1 MHTKLTIPERL
12 KDLRVSEKRMSLQEL
27 SDATGIPSSTLGNY
41 EKDENIDMSLGN
53 LITLAN
59 FYNVSTDYL
68 LCRTELR
75 KHKNQSVSDLHLN
88 DDAIQILT
96 DKKYN
101 PRLLS
106 ELLTHENFKK
116 FMTDLEIYID
126 GFNDKGIQIANAF
139 LDVMRCKLTELGAD
153 STDTF
158 ANVFDNAHIEAEQY
172 YMNILSADLKP
183 IVSDLRN
190 IHMKDSNTAS
200 DIDYHSMVKN
210 IIDDFATQI
219 PTTVNDDTESSNDAY
234 INGLLLLFCKNLEMK
249 VTQLSVEEK
258 QTLKEIFSCSKPAK
272 EHRKLRRRNP
282 FEQVQKA
289 DNATQAQ
296 MIMYSKMFKI
306 NFSKMDPYEFKTLT
320 DILQRYSDAFK
331 MPKGNGRGKKK

>member
-59 FYNVSTDYL
+59 FYNISTDYL
-68 LCRTELR
+68 LCRTELQ

-88 DDAIQILT
+88 DDAVQILT
-96 DKKYN
+96 DEKYN

-106 ELLTHENFKK
+106 ELLTHENFWK
-116 FMTDLEIYID
+116 FMTDPEIYID
-126 GFNDKGIQIANAF
+126 GFNDKEIQIANAF

-153 STDTF
+153 STDAF
-158 ANVFDNAHIEAEQY
+158 ASVFDNSHIEAEQY
-172 YMNILSADLKP
+172 YMNILSSDLKP

-190 IHMKDSNTAS
+190 THTKDSNTAS
-200 DIDYHSMVKN
+200 GIDYQSMVKN
-210 IIDDFATQI
+210 IIDDFASQI
-219 PTTVNDDTESSNDAY
+219 PTTADDDTESSNDAY

-258 QTLKEIFSCSKPAK
+258 QTLKEIFSRSKPAK

-282 FEQVQKA
+282 K
-289 DNATQAQ
+289 
-296 MIMYSKMFKI
+296 
-306 NFSKMDPYEFKTLT
+306 L
-320 DILQRYSDAFK
+320 
-331 MPKGNGRGKKK
+331 

>member
-12 KDLRVSEKRMSLQEL
+12 KHLRVSEKRMSLQEL
-27 SDATGIPSSTLGNY
+27 SDATDIPSSTLGNY
-41 EKDENIDMSLGN
+41 EKGENIDMSLGN

-68 LCRTELR
+68 LCRTELQ

-88 DDAIQILT
+88 DDAIQLLT

-153 STDTF
+153 STDAF
-158 ANVFDNAHIEAEQY
+158 ASVFDNSHIEAEQY
-172 YMNILSADLKP
+172 YMNILSSDLKP

-190 IHMKDSNTAS
+190 AHTKDSNTAS
-200 DIDYHSMVKN
+200 GIDYQSMVKN
-210 IIDDFATQI
+210 IIDDFASQI
-219 PTTVNDDTESSNDAY
+219 PTTADDDPESSNDAY

-258 QTLKEIFSCSKPAK
+258 QTLKEIFSRSKPAK

-282 FEQVQKA
+282 K
-289 DNATQAQ
+289 
-296 MIMYSKMFKI
+296 
-306 NFSKMDPYEFKTLT
+306 L
-320 DILQRYSDAFK
+320 
-331 MPKGNGRGKKK
+331 

>member
-41 EKDENIDMSLGN
+41 EKDENIDMSLSN

-75 KHKNQSVSDLHLN
+75 KHKNQSVSDLRLN

-158 ANVFDNAHIEAEQY
+158 ANVFDNSHIESEQY

-183 IVSDLRN
+183 IVADLRN
-190 IHMKDSNTAS
+190 THMKDSNTAS
-200 DIDYHSMVKN
+200 DIDYQSMVKN
-210 IIDDFATQI
+210 IID
-219 PTTVNDDTESSNDAY
+219 
-234 INGLLLLFCKNLEMK
+234 
-249 VTQLSVEEK
+249 
-258 QTLKEIFSCSKPAK
+258 
-272 EHRKLRRRNP
+272 
-282 FEQVQKA
+282 
-289 DNATQAQ
+289 
-296 MIMYSKMFKI
+296 
-306 NFSKMDPYEFKTLT
+306 
-320 DILQRYSDAFK
+320 
-331 MPKGNGRGKKK
+331 

>member
-59 FYNVSTDYL
+59 FYNISIDYL

-88 DDAIQILT
+88 NDAIQILT

-116 FMTDLEIYID
+116 FMTDLEIHID

-139 LDVMRCKLTELGAD
+139 LDVMRYKLTELGAD
-153 STDTF
+153 PTDAF
-158 ANVFDNAHIEAEQY
+158 ATVFDNSHIESEQY
-172 YMNILSADLKP
+172 YMNILSEDLKP

-190 IHMKDSNTAS
+190 THMKDSNTAS
-200 DIDYHSMVKN
+200 DIDYQSMVKN
-210 IIDDFATQI
+210 IIDDFTSQI
-219 PTTVNDDTESSNDAY
+219 PTTADDDTESSNDAY

-249 VTQLSVEEK
+249 VTQPSVEEK
-258 QTLKEIFSCSKPAK
+258 QT
-272 EHRKLRRRNP
+272 
-282 FEQVQKA
+282 
-289 DNATQAQ
+289 
-296 MIMYSKMFKI
+296 
-306 NFSKMDPYEFKTLT
+306 
-320 DILQRYSDAFK
+320 
-331 MPKGNGRGKKK
+331 

>member
-41 EKDENIDMSLGN
+41 EKDENIDMSLSN
-53 LITLAN
+53 LITLAD
-59 FYNVSTDYL
+59 FYNVSTYYL

-126 GFNDKGIQIANAF
+126 GFNDKGIQVANAF

-153 STDTF
+153 STDAF
-158 ANVFDNAHIEAEQY
+158 ASVFDNSHIEAEQY

-183 IVSDLRN
+183 VVSDLRN
-190 IHMKDSNTAS
+190 AHMKDSNTAS
-200 DIDYHSMVKN
+200 DIDYQSIVKN
-210 IIDDFATQI
+210 IIDDFTFQI
-219 PTTVNDDTESSNDAY
+219 PTTADGDTESSNDAY
-234 INGLLLLFCKNLEMK
+234 INGLLLLF
-249 VTQLSVEEK
+249 
-258 QTLKEIFSCSKPAK
+258 
-272 EHRKLRRRNP
+272 
-282 FEQVQKA
+282 
-289 DNATQAQ
+289 
-296 MIMYSKMFKI
+296 
-306 NFSKMDPYEFKTLT
+306 
-320 DILQRYSDAFK
+320 
-331 MPKGNGRGKKK
+331 

>member
-1 MHTKLTIPERL
+1 
-12 KDLRVSEKRMSLQEL
+12 MSLQEL

-53 LITLAN
+53 LITLAD

-126 GFNDKGIQIANAF
+126 RFNDKGIQIANAF

-153 STDTF
+153 STDAF
-158 ANVFDNAHIEAEQY
+158 ASVFDNSHIEAEQY

-190 IHMKDSNTAS
+190 THMKDSNTAS
-200 DIDYHSMVKN
+200 DIDYQSMVKN

>member
-53 LITLAN
+53 LITLSN

-88 DDAIQILT
+88 DDAIQLLT

-106 ELLTHENFKK
+106 ELLTHENFRK

-153 STDTF
+153 STDAF
-158 ANVFDNAHIEAEQY
+158 ASVFDNSHIEAEQY
-172 YMNILSADLKP
+172 YMNILSSDLKP

-190 IHMKDSNTAS
+190 AHTKDSNTAS
-200 DIDYHSMVKN
+200 GIDYQSMVKN
-210 IIDDFATQI
+210 IIDDFASQI
-219 PTTVNDDTESSNDAY
+219 PTTADDDTESSNDAY

-249 VTQLSVEEK
+249 VTQPSVEEK
-258 QTLKEIFSCSKPAK
+258 QT
-272 EHRKLRRRNP
+272 
-282 FEQVQKA
+282 
-289 DNATQAQ
+289 
-296 MIMYSKMFKI
+296 
-306 NFSKMDPYEFKTLT
+306 
-320 DILQRYSDAFK
+320 
-331 MPKGNGRGKKK
+331 

>member
-41 EKDENIDMSLGN
+41 EKDKNIDMSLGN

-59 FYNVSTDYL
+59 FYNISTDYL

-88 DDAIQILT
+88 DDAVQILT
-96 DKKYN
+96 DEKYN

-106 ELLTHENFKK
+106 ELLTHENFWK

-139 LDVMRCKLTELGAD
+139 LDVMRYKLNELGAD
-153 STDTF
+153 STDAFTKI
-158 ANVFDNAHIEAEQY
+158 FDTSHIETEQY
-172 YMNILSADLKP
+172 YMNILLEDLKP

-190 IHMKDSNTAS
+190 THMKDNNTAS
-200 DIDYHSMVKN
+200 DIDYQNMVKN
-210 IIDDFATQI
+210 IIDDFTSPTQI
-219 PTTVNDDTESSNDAY
+219 SIEDTPEASNDAY

-249 VTQLSVEEK
+249 ITQLSAEEK
-258 QTLKEIFSCSKPAK
+258 QTLKEIFSRSKPAK

-282 FEQVQKA
+282 K
-289 DNATQAQ
+289 
-296 MIMYSKMFKI
+296 
-306 NFSKMDPYEFKTLT
+306 L
-320 DILQRYSDAFK
+320 
-331 MPKGNGRGKKK
+331 

>member
-41 EKDENIDMSLGN
+41 EKDENIDMSLSN

-75 KHKNQSVSDLHLN
+75 KHKNQSVSDLRLN

-153 STDTF
+153 STDEF
-158 ANVFDNAHIEAEQY
+158 ASVFDNSHIESEQY

-183 IVSDLRN
+183 IVADLRN
-190 IHMKDSNTAS
+190 THMKDSNTAS
-200 DIDYHSMVKN
+200 DIDYQSMVKS
-210 IIDDFATQI
+210 IIDDFVTQI
-219 PTTVNDDTESSNDAY
+219 PTTVDDDTEPSNDAY

-258 QTLKEIFSCSKPAK
+258 QTLKEIFSRSKPAK

-282 FEQVQKA
+282 K
-289 DNATQAQ
+289 
-296 MIMYSKMFKI
+296 
-306 NFSKMDPYEFKTLT
+306 L
-320 DILQRYSDAFK
+320 
-331 MPKGNGRGKKK
+331 

>member
-53 LITLAN
+53 LITLAD

-153 STDTF
+153 STDAF
-158 ANVFDNAHIEAEQY
+158 ANVFDNSHIESEQY

-183 IVSDLRN
+183 IVADLRN
-190 IHMKDSNTAS
+190 THMKDSNTAS
-200 DIDYHSMVKN
+200 DIDYQSMVKN
-210 IIDDFATQI
+210 IIDDFTSQI
-219 PTTVNDDTESSNDAY
+219 PTTADGDTESSNDAY

-249 VTQLSVEEK
+249 VTQLSMEEK
-258 QTLKEIFSCSKPAK
+258 RILKEIFSRSKPAK
-272 EHRKLRRRNP
+272 EHRKLRRKNP
-282 FEQVQKA
+282 K
-289 DNATQAQ
+289 
-296 MIMYSKMFKI
+296 
-306 NFSKMDPYEFKTLT
+306 L
-320 DILQRYSDAFK
+320 
-331 MPKGNGRGKKK
+331 

>member
-12 KDLRVSEKRMSLQEL
+12 KDLRVSGKRMSLQEL
-27 SDATGIPSSTLGNY
+27 SDATDIPSSTLGNY
-41 EKDENIDMSLGN
+41 EKGENIDMSLGN

-68 LCRTELR
+68 LCRTELQ

-116 FMTDLEIYID
+116 IMTDLEIYID

-153 STDTF
+153 STDAF
-158 ANVFDNAHIEAEQY
+158 ASVFDNSHIEAEQY
-172 YMNILSADLKP
+172 YMNILSSDLKP

-190 IHMKDSNTAS
+190 AHTKDSNTAS
-200 DIDYHSMVKN
+200 GIDYQSMVKN
-210 IIDDFATQI
+210 IIDDFASQI
-219 PTTVNDDTESSNDAY
+219 PTTADDDTESSNDAY

-258 QTLKEIFSCSKPAK
+258 QTLKEIFSRSKPAI

-282 FEQVQKA
+282 K
-289 DNATQAQ
+289 
-296 MIMYSKMFKI
+296 
-306 NFSKMDPYEFKTLT
+306 L
-320 DILQRYSDAFK
+320 
-331 MPKGNGRGKKK
+331 